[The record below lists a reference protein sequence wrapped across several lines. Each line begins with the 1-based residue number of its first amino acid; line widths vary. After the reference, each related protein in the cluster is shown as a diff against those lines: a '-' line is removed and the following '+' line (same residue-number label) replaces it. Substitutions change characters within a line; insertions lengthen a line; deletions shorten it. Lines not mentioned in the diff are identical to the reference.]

1 MIKSTYRFPKGEL
14 SEKFTNYL
22 ERQTAKYTIKSE
34 GKYNLFIVYGDNFN
48 INKFARKLELE
59 YSLGDECFEDFKAKI
74 HDETADEVID
84 LINRASLEGK
94 TYTWL
99 NNRIPE
105 FFNTVKG
112 DSHGEYV
119 FPTSKVNNKVY
130 LKKPTTLWEDLKDKF
145 TPIFPDMFDI
155 LKQYKELKD
164 KYSIIDDKSL
174 TYKISQKIQETD
186 SKKEEMKLREDYDE
200 AEKLND
206 KLENLLSRTSI
217 FNSSIKIL
225 LLDYCPT
232 NIKELEKCIENFYNE
247 NQREWYKQS
256 KKEKVVKLSENNR
269 VLPLSKDQENYI
281 RKIIGNSDTKE
292 WAKKRE
298 EREEIPYVIRRET
311 NKFACYSNAEDRRE
325 LRETYN
331 PEKALYNKYKIDL
344 KDLLIAYKNSTQ
356 EKLNYNEV
364 SELKHILHSLSYSSY
379 ADITKEEALSTL
391 NKALDFARTIDH
403 SSKESKELYQR
414 IKDLLEN
421 FKEEMKEVRKPL
433 RVPDRRFKRN

>member
-14 SEKFTNYL
+14 SEKFANYL
-22 ERQTAKYTIKSE
+22 ERQTTRYTTKSE
-34 GKYNLFIVYGDNFN
+34 GKYTLFIVYGDNFN

-59 YSLGDECFEDFKAKI
+59 YSFGDECFEDFKVKF
-74 HDETADEVID
+74 HDETANEVID
-84 LINRASLEGK
+84 LINRASKEGK

-105 FFNTVKG
+105 FFNTIKG
-112 DSHGEYV
+112 DSYNEYV

-145 TPIFPDMFDI
+145 TPILSDMFDI

-164 KYSIIDDKSL
+164 KYSVTDDESL
-174 TYKISQKIQETD
+174 IYKISQKMQETD
-186 SKKEEMKLREDYDE
+186 SKKETEEFSKDYDE
-200 AEKLND
+200 ANKLND
-206 KLENLLSRTSI
+206 KLSNILSRTHI
-217 FNSSIKIL
+217 WESSIRWH

-232 NIKELEKCIENFYNE
+232 NIKELEKCIENYYNK

-256 KKEKVVKLSENNR
+256 KKEKAVSLTSNNK
-269 VLPLSKDQENYI
+269 VLPLSEDQENYI

-298 EREEIPYVIRRET
+298 ERNKIPYVITRET
-311 NKFACYSNAEDRRE
+311 NKFANSDAEDRRE

-331 PEKALYNKYKIDL
+331 PERALYNKYKIDL
-344 KDLLIAYKNSTQ
+344 KDLLIVYKNSTQ

-391 NKALDFARTIDH
+391 NKALDFARTVDH
-403 SSKESKELYQR
+403 SSKESKELYQS

-421 FKEEMKEVRKPL
+421 FKEEMKETRKPL